1 MANQLPRDHN
11 EYEMMTEAN
20 WDQVLAELDADKSPL
35 GTTIG
40 GWMAGHRGHTGTCL
54 RWYIPDGYRDWFV
67 HGQCN
72 QCRVASGQ
80 HLVGA
85 D

>member
-1 MANQLPRDHN
+1 MGHVPRDHN

-20 WDQVLAELDADKSPL
+20 WDRVLAELDADLPPL
-35 GTTIG
+35 GTTVG
-40 GWMAGHRGHTGTCL
+40 TWMVGHRGHGGTCL
-54 RWYIPDGYRDWFV
+54 RWWIPEGSRSWFV